1 VSQTNDLKPDLKD
14 LDSDDPVTRAE
25 CREQAQEI
33 IASTEIELKDREAI
47 ADRLLEANQELTAKN
62 VVQGDSY

>member
-1 VSQTNDLKPDLKD
+1 MSQTNDLKPNLKD

-33 IASTEIELKDREAI
+33 IASPEIELKEREAI

-62 VVQGDSY
+62 VGQEDSY